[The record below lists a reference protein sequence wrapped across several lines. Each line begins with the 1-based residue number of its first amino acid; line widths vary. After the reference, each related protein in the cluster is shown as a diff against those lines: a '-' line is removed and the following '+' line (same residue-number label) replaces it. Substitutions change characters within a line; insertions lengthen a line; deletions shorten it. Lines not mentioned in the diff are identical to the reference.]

1 MGKRSASKKVNP
13 RNIPRSQEDVDRA
26 REEGVLTGVHY
37 ASAMFMNVLLDKFN
51 ADDYIVEVWQ
61 HINKLSE
68 EVKEG
73 RVKIPE
79 IIQMLKEEYGI
90 YL

>member
-1 MGKRSASKKVNP
+1 MAKRSRINP
-13 RNIPRSQEDVDRA
+13 RNIPRTQEDVDRA
-26 REEGVLTGVHY
+26 REDGIITGVHY

-51 ADDYIVEVWQ
+51 AQDYIVDIWNQ
-61 HINKLSE
+61 MNKLSE

-79 IIQMLKEEYGI
+79 IIRMLKEEYDI
-90 YL
+90 EL